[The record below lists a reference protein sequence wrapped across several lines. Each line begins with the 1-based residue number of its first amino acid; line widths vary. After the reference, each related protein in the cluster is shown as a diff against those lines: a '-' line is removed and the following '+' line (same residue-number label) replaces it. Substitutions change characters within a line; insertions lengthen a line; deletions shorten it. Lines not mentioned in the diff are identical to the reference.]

1 MADPLDYSTPPR
13 HALPAPVVA
22 LAGWL
27 VPGAGYALIGQ
38 RARALFSGVA
48 IVVVFMMGL
57 LIAGVRCVDV
67 PGYDAY
73 GNVRTVGRLGKGQ
86 SVLRADPVHAI
97 LDKPWYI
104 PQVLTG
110 PIALGASVWSVKVSD
125 TVGKSTGRLWDIG
138 TLYTAVAGMLNLLT
152 ILDAAHRAA
161 KIRDANPGPM

>member
-1 MADPLDYSTPPR
+1 MADPTDPEMP
-13 HALPAPVVA
+13 HAMPAPIVA
-22 LAGWL
+22 LAGWA
-27 VPGAGYALIGQ
+27 VPGLGYALIGQ
-38 RARALFSGVA
+38 RARAWFSGSA
-48 IVVVFMMGL
+48 IIILFLMGL
-57 LIAGVRCVDV
+57 LIAGIRCVDV

-73 GNVRTVGRLGKGQ
+73 GNVRRIGRLGAGQ
-86 SVLRADPVHAI
+86 PFIQADPVHAI

-104 PQVLTG
+104 PQVLAG
-110 PIALGASVWSVKVSD
+110 PIALGASAASIKLSD